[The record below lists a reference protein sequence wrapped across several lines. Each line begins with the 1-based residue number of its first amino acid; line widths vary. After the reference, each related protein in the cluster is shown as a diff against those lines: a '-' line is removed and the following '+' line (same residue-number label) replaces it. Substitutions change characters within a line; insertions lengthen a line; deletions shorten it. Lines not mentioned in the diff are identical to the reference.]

1 MDDVKYLVVDLFA
14 GAGGTTTG
22 FEMIGQGMVDRTG
35 LKDKCGNGKPYKVIV
50 AVNHDPVAIESHWMN
65 HPEVYHFNEDITML
79 DMGKLSEVVD
89 GFREMYPYAKLIL
102 WASLECTN
110 FSKAKGGMPRD
121 ADSRTLADHLGRYV
135 DTLMPDKVM
144 IENVVEFMSWGP
156 LDDNG
161 KPVSRKNGTDW
172 LRWRKE
178 INERGYVDEW
188 RELNSADFG
197 AYTSRTRLFGI
208 FAKSNRDIK
217 WPLATHAKK
226 VGAENGMFGQ
236 LKKWNAVKHCLDF
249 EDEGG
254 SIFDRKIPLVEK
266 TLERIYAGLV
276 KFVANGKE
284 PEYEWILKYNSMNT
298 TGNHVP
304 PGIDEPCPTVAAQS
318 RLGIVKA
325 LPASNEANGGMPIYF
340 IQKHYSGRPD
350 NKVVGIEAPGPTITT
365 SANQS
370 LVKVSFLQH
379 YYGNGFCTEMEAPC
393 PTLRTKDSV
402 TFVTSQYSGGGQ
414 LSDIESP
421 CPTLVAN
428 PKQSICTAKAG
439 EPIRYL
445 MNPQYA
451 SKGSDVEKPCFTLI
465 ARMDKMPPYLITA
478 ECGRYGVAVYEDDSP
493 MMQKIKLLMA
503 THNLVDIKMRMLKV
517 PELLKIQGFPVDY
530 KLAGNQTHQKRFIG
544 NAVEP
549 HVVKA
554 WGEAML

>member
-1 MDDVKYLVVDLFA
+1 MKYLVVDLFA

-22 FEMIGQGMVDRTG
+22 FEMIKGPVVDRAG
-35 LKDKCGNGKPYKVIV
+35 LKDKFGVGRPYKVIV

-79 DMGKLSEVVD
+79 EMDKLKEVVD
-89 GFREMYPYAKLIL
+89 GFRVKYPEAKLIL

-156 LDDNG
+156 LDEKG
-161 KPVSRKNGTDW
+161 KPVSRKNGVDW

-178 INERGYVDEW
+178 INDRGYVDDW

-208 FAKSNRDIK
+208 FARSSSEIK
-217 WPLATHAKK
+217 WPLPTHAKK
-226 VGAENGMFGQ
+226 VNAGGMFGQ
-236 LKKWNAVKHCLDF
+236 LKPWNAVKHCLDF
-249 EDEGG
+249 EDEGV
-254 SIFDRKIPLVEK
+254 SIFERKTPLVEK

-276 KFVANGKE
+276 KFVAKGTE
-284 PEYEWILKYNSMNT
+284 PEFEWILKYNSMSLS
-298 TGNHVP
+298 GNHVP
-304 PGIDEPCPTVAAQS
+304 PGINEPCPTIAAQG
-318 RLGIVKA
+318 RLGLVKVMTEMDRVPEGA
-325 LPASNEANGGMPIYF
+325 APVYF
-340 IQKHYSGRPD
+340 IQKHFSGSPSD
-350 NKVVGIEAPGPTITT
+350 KVVSVDVPGPTITT
-365 SANQS
+365 KAHQS

-379 YYGNGFCTEMEAPC
+379 YYGNGFCTDMDVPC

-414 LSDIESP
+414 ISDIESP

-428 PKQSICTAKAG
+428 PKQGVCTAKTEGA
-439 EPIRYL
+439 IRYL
-445 MNPQYA
+445 MNPQYDN
-451 SKGSDVEKPCFTLI
+451 KGRDVESPCFTLI

-478 ECGRYGVAVYEDDSP
+478 ECGRFGVAVYEDDSE
-493 MMQKIKLLMA
+493 MMKKIKVLMA
-503 THNLVDIKMRMLKV
+503 TYNLVDIKMRMLKV
-517 PELLKIQGFPVDY
+517 PELLKIQGFPDGY
-530 KLAGNQTHQKRFIG
+530 RLAGNQTHQKRFIG

-549 HVVKA
+549 NVVKC